1 MPNWIENTIWVE
13 NKEDFHK
20 MLKALKYKGQPFS
33 YNALDPMPE
42 ALNIEAKSDLGR
54 KEAKMAVTLVQ
65 SSLAPDFKGLHPYL
79 DALRREY
86 FNTLDHPRTT
96 EAFKAWLLLEKP
108 EVIRYGQQLLK
119 NGRKYG
125 YETWYEWRLDHWG
138 VKWDVDPARLE
149 IVEDELKIRWESPW
163 SSPTPVIRMISEK
176 VPDVPFQLEW
186 CDLDDLKGWHS
197 QEWEGGVMTSEDFE
211 PTEEYAE
218 ELKQQEEADR
228 RGEAIGEAMY
238 RGW

>member
-1 MPNWIENTIWVE
+1 MANSIQCTIWGE
-13 NKEDFHK
+13 DKEGFAK
-20 MLKALKYKGQPFS
+20 ILEAIKWKGSPFS

-42 ALNIEAKSDLGR
+42 ALSIEAKSDLGR

-86 FNTLDHPRTT
+86 SNSPEHPRTT

-108 EVIRYGQQLLK
+108 EIIRYGQQLLK
-119 NGRKYG
+119 NRQKYG

-138 VKWDVDPARLE
+138 VKWDVSDDDLE
-149 IVEDELKIRWESPW
+149 INDDDLMVRWEAPW
-163 SSPTPVIRMISEK
+163 SAPIPVIRMISEK
-176 VPDVPFQLEW
+176 VGVPFSFEW

-197 QEWEGGVMTSEDFE
+197 QEWEGGVMTHEDFE
-211 PTEEYAE
+211 PDPEY
-218 ELKQQEEADR
+218 QEEEEDLYAVLKREHPDS
-228 RGEAIGEAMY
+228 MFM
-238 RGW
+238 